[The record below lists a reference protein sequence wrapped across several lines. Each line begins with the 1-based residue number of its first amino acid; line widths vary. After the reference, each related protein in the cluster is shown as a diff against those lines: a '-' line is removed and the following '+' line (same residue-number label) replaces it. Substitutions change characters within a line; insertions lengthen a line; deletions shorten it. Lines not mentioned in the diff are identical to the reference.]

1 MPDPRRPDETEPIAD
16 AASLFDTGEV
26 RPYMAPSPPPSAA
39 PAPAVADGYDL
50 EADPF
55 AGRDEPPRPAPI
67 PEPVERPRARPEPP
81 RPRTRPET
89 ETSRPEVTPT
99 PSEGSG
105 SIEYEAEG
113 AVVDPVWTRGAEWGP
128 DLVRVGLAA
137 AATMFLAWA
146 TSGNL
151 LLCLALLAAGG
162 AASAVLCYPM
172 LITLERPV
180 RITPEQAVTD
190 FFAAASHRFP
200 SYRRMWLLLSE
211 AGRKSGP
218 FRTFDD
224 FRGHWKG
231 RIDRWKAGQGAGLF
245 SPLTFAVEDFR
256 ADKSTGKTTSRAD
269 YTVHVSLRDGDA
281 GPIES
286 FQMAHGLVKG
296 PDRMWYLNQGK
307 LSSRAR

>member
-26 RPYMAPSPPPSAA
+26 RPDMASSPPPSAA
-39 PAPAVADGYDL
+39 PAPAGADGYDL

-55 AGRDEPPRPAPI
+55 AGRDEPPRPVPI
-67 PEPVERPRARPEPP
+67 PEPVERPRARPEP
-81 RPRTRPET
+81 
-89 ETSRPEVTPT
+89 SRPEGVPT

-137 AATMFLAWA
+137 AATMFLAWT

-151 LLCLALLAAGG
+151 PLCLALLAAGG
-162 AASAVLCYPM
+162 AVSAVLCYPM

-218 FRTFDD
+218 FRTFGD
-224 FRGHWKG
+224 FRRHWKG
-231 RIDRWKAGQGAGLF
+231 RIDRWKAGQGARLF
-245 SPLTFAVEDFR
+245 SSLTFAVVDFR

-269 YTVHVSLRDGDA
+269 YTVHVSLRDGAA